1 MSKTLAADGWV
12 GTGSRGLAMNGQRQ
26 ALAGITGCGACAAA
40 AAAAAAAPGGS
51 APRRWSPGS
60 SGMLGMLSQGLAT
73 QTAGLA
79 AD

>member
-1 MSKTLAADGWV
+1 MSNTLAAARWV
-12 GTGSRGLAMNGQRQ
+12 GTGARGLAMNGRGRRR
-26 ALAGITGCGACAAA
+26 AGITGCGACAAA
-40 AAAAAAAPGGS
+40 APGGS
-51 APRRWSPGS
+51 EPRRWSPGS

>member
-1 MSKTLAADGWV
+1 MSNTLAAARWV
-12 GTGSRGLAMNGQRQ
+12 GTGTRGLAMNGRSPR
-26 ALAGITGCGACAAA
+26 LAGITGCGACAAA
-40 AAAAAAAPGGS
+40 AAAAPGGS
-51 APRRWSPGS
+51 EPRRWSPGS